1 MVAFGGGGW
10 LADAYGWR
18 TAFVIFGAPGLLLAL
33 LIRKTV
39 SEPRRG
45 AIDLPTG
52 VAAPGGTH
60 AANAISAVSLTRAL
74 RFLVSIPSLR
84 TLVLASGLNA
94 IGMYAVLVW
103 AVPYMTRVHSL
114 STGAAGARLAIASG
128 LFTALGTLVGGRIAD
143 RLALR
148 DMRWLA
154 WLPALTSALVVPFGW
169 GFAFAPNA
177 TSASLL
183 LAPASFL
190 AGSYFGPMYSAVQT
204 LAAPQTR
211 ALAGASVTIVNTLLG
226 LGIAPPLVGWLND
239 VGTASYGIEAIR
251 YSLGAIFVAHL
262 GAAALFLRAA
272 PTLRRD
278 LDAKRRFLA
287 SNP

>member
-1 MVAFGGGGW
+1 
-10 LADAYGWR
+10 
-18 TAFVIFGAPGLLLAL
+18 
-33 LIRKTV
+33 
-39 SEPRRG
+39 
-45 AIDLPTG
+45 
-52 VAAPGGTH
+52 
-60 AANAISAVSLTRAL
+60 
-74 RFLVSIPSLR
+74 
-84 TLVLASGLNA
+84 
-94 IGMYAVLVW
+94 
-103 AVPYMTRVHSL
+103 
-114 STGAAGARLAIASG
+114 
-128 LFTALGTLVGGRIAD
+128 
-143 RLALR
+143 
-148 DMRWLA
+148 
-154 WLPALTSALVVPFGW
+154 LTSALVVPFGW